1 MGSKNQNRGGIE
13 EADKMDE
20 KTEPVDIS
28 VVIPIYDEGEN
39 LRELYAKL
47 SNVLPSISKNYE
59 IIFVDDGSTD
69 NTFTILKGINME
81 DKKVKAIRLRRNFG
95 QTAAISAGFD
105 YSKGDVIITMDGD
118 LQNDPGDIHLLLE
131 KIEEGYDIVSGW
143 RTDRKDPFFT
153 KKLPSKFSNW
163 LASKLTGVKLH
174 DFGCTLKAFRRE
186 VVENINLY
194 GEMHRYIP
202 ALASWM
208 GISISE
214 VKVRH
219 HSRQHG
225 KSKYGITRLMR
236 GMLDLI
242 TVKFLLSYSTRPLQ
256 LFGIPG
262 IISFFAGFVI
272 GAYLTIDRLFFGI
285 SLADRP
291 LLLLAVLLVFLGV
304 QFITM
309 GLLGEIITRTYY
321 EVQGKPIYAVK
332 EIVEGGLKNHAY
344 SNNKL

>member
-1 MGSKNQNRGGIE
+1 MD
-13 EADKMDE
+13 DKQKSVE
-20 KTEPVDIS
+20 IS
-28 VVIPIYDEGEN
+28 IVIPVYDEEEN
-39 LRELYAKL
+39 LKDLYAKL
-47 SNVLPSISKNYE
+47 GEVLPSITESYE

-69 NTFTILKGINME
+69 NSFNILKEINKKDE
-81 DKKVKAIRLRRNFG
+81 KVKAIKFRRNFG

-118 LQNDPGDIHLLLE
+118 LQNDPGDIPLLLE
-131 KIEEGYDIVSGW
+131 KINEGYDVVSGW
-143 RTDRKDPFFT
+143 REDRKDPLFT

-186 VVENINLY
+186 VMENIDLY

-208 GISISE
+208 GVSIAE

-219 HSRQHG
+219 RPRQHG
-225 KSKYGITRLMR
+225 RSKYGITRLVR

-272 GAYLTIDRLFFGI
+272 GAYLTIGRLFFGMG
-285 SLADRP
+285 LADRP

-309 GLLGEIITRTYY
+309 GLLGEVIARTYY
-321 EVQGKPIYAVK
+321 EAQGKPIYAVK
-332 EIVEGGLKNHAY
+332 EIIE
-344 SNNKL
+344 

>member
-1 MGSKNQNRGGIE
+1 VN
-13 EADKMDE
+13 E
-20 KTEPVDIS
+20 KQKSIDIS
-28 VVIPIYDEGEN
+28 IVIPVYNEEDN
-39 LRELYAKL
+39 LKELYEKL
-47 SNVLPSISKNYE
+47 SNVLRVITESYE

-69 NTFTILKGINME
+69 NSFNILKGINRE
-81 DKKVKAIRLRRNFG
+81 DKKVKVIKFRRNFG
-95 QTAAISAGFD
+95 QSAALAAGFD
-105 YSKGDVIITMDGD
+105 YSKGNVIITIDGD
-118 LQNDPGDIHLLLE
+118 LQNDPEDIPQLLK
-131 KIEEGYDIVSGW
+131 KISEGYDIVSGW
-143 RTDRKDPFFT
+143 RADRRDPFFS
-153 KKLPSKFSNW
+153 KKLPSKLSNW

-208 GISISE
+208 GVSIAE
-214 VKVRH
+214 VKVQH
-219 HSRQHG
+219 HPRQHG
-225 KSKYGITRLMR
+225 KSKYGITRLIR

-262 IISFFAGFVI
+262 IISFVAGFVI
-272 GAYLTIDRLFFGI
+272 GAYLTAERLFFGM

-291 LLLLAVLLVFLGV
+291 LLLLAALLIFLGV

-321 EVQGKPIYAVK
+321 EVQGKHIYAVK
-332 EIVEGGLKNHAY
+332 EIVE
-344 SNNKL
+344 

>member
-1 MGSKNQNRGGIE
+1 
-13 EADKMDE
+13 MDE
-20 KTEPVDIS
+20 KPKILEVS
-28 VVIPIYDEGEN
+28 VVIPIYNEEGN
-39 LRELYAKL
+39 IRELCIKL
-47 SNVLPSISKNYE
+47 NDVLPIITENYE

-69 NTFTILKGINME
+69 NSFNILKEINTE
-81 DKKVKAIRLRRNFG
+81 NKNVVVVKFRRNFG
-95 QTAAISAGFD
+95 QTAALSAGFD
-105 YSKGDVIITMDGD
+105 HFKGDVIITMDGD
-118 LQNDPGDIHLLLE
+118 LQNDPEDIALLLT
-131 KIEEGYDIVSGW
+131 KINEGYDIVSGW
-143 RTDRKDPFFT
+143 RVDRKDPFFT

-174 DFGCTLKAFRRE
+174 DFGCTFKAYRRE

-202 ALASWM
+202 ALASQM
-208 GISISE
+208 GVSIAE

-219 HSRQHG
+219 HPRQHG
-225 KSKYGITRLMR
+225 KSKYGITRLIR

-242 TVKFLLSYSTRPLQ
+242 TVKFLLSYSMRPLQ

-262 IISFFAGFVI
+262 IISLFIGFVI
-272 GAYLTIDRLFFGI
+272 GAYLTIERFFFGM

-291 LLLLAVLLVFLGV
+291 LLLLAVLLIFLGV

-321 EVQGKPIYAVK
+321 EIQGKPIYAVK
-332 EIVEGGLKNHAY
+332 EIIE
-344 SNNKL
+344 

>member
-1 MGSKNQNRGGIE
+1 M
-13 EADKMDE
+13 
-20 KTEPVDIS
+20 IS
-28 VVIPIYDEGEN
+28 VIIPAYNEEEN
-39 LRELYAKL
+39 IEPLYKKL
-47 SNVLPSISKNYE
+47 EQALSEVNTDYE
-59 IIFVDDGSTD
+59 IIYVDDGSTD
-69 NTFTILKGINME
+69 NTFKVLKELHEM
-81 DKKVKAIRLRRNFG
+81 DSSVKIIKFRRNFG
-95 QTAAISAGFD
+95 QTAALSAGFD
-105 YSKGDVIITMDGD
+105 HAKGDVIITMDGD
-118 LQNDPGDIHLLLE
+118 LQNDPEDIPLLLK
-131 KIEEGYDIVSGW
+131 KIGEGYDIVSGW
-143 RTDRKDPFFT
+143 RAERKDPFFT

-208 GISISE
+208 GISIAE

-219 HSRQHG
+219 YPRQHG
-225 KSKYGITRLMR
+225 KSKYGIMRLMR
-236 GMLDLI
+236 GMLDLV

-272 GAYLTIDRLFFGI
+272 GAYLTIGRLFFGM
-285 SLADRP
+285 SLGDRP
-291 LLLLAVLLVFLGV
+291 LLLLAVLLIFLGV

-321 EVQGKPIYAVK
+321 EMQGKPIYAVK
-332 EIVEGGLKNHAY
+332 EIIE
-344 SNNKL
+344 

>member
-1 MGSKNQNRGGIE
+1 MVSEDRMSLSIIIPVFNEEENIPHLVKGLKTALAGI
-13 EADKMDE
+13 
-20 KTEPVDIS
+20 KTDYE
-28 VVIPIYDEGEN
+28 VIFI
-39 LRELYAKL
+39 
-47 SNVLPSISKNYE
+47 
-59 IIFVDDGSTD
+59 DDGSTD
-69 NTFTILKGINME
+69 YTLEVLKDIH
-81 DKKVKAIRLRRNFG
+81 KAGNNIKIIEFRRNFG

-105 YSKGDVIITMDGD
+105 YSQGDVIITMDGD
-118 LQNDPGDIHLLLE
+118 LQNDPEDVPLLLK
-131 KIEEGYDIVSGW
+131 KISEGYDIVSGW
-143 RTDRKDPFFT
+143 RADRKDPFFT
-153 KKLPSKFSNW
+153 KKLPSKISNW

-208 GISISE
+208 GISIAE

-219 HSRQHG
+219 HPRQYG
-225 KSKYGITRLMR
+225 RSKYGIARLMR

-262 IISFFAGFVI
+262 ILSFLAGFVI
-272 GAYLTIDRLFFGI
+272 GAYLTFEKLFFGI

-291 LLLLAVLLVFLGV
+291 LLLLAVLLIFLGV
-304 QFITM
+304 QFITT

-332 EIVEGGLKNHAY
+332 EIVE
-344 SNNKL
+344 

>member
-1 MGSKNQNRGGIE
+1 
-13 EADKMDE
+13 MDE
-20 KTEPVDIS
+20 KTKPVDIS
-28 VVIPIYDEGEN
+28 IVIPVYNEEEN
-39 LRELYAKL
+39 IRELYAKL
-47 SNVLPSISKNYE
+47 RDVLPSITENYE
-59 IIFVDDGSTD
+59 ILFVDDGSTD
-69 NTFTILKGINME
+69 NSPNILKEINTE
-81 DKKVKAIRLRRNFG
+81 DKKVKAIKFRRNFG
-95 QTAAISAGFD
+95 QSAALSAGFGN
-105 YSKGDVIITMDGD
+105 SKGDVIITMDGD
-118 LQNDPGDIHLLLE
+118 LQNDPEDIPLLLK
-131 KIEEGYDIVSGW
+131 KINEGYDVVSGW
-143 RTDRKDPFFT
+143 RVDRKDPFFT

-163 LASKLTGVKLH
+163 LAIKLTGVKLH

-186 VVENINLY
+186 VVDNINLY

-208 GISISE
+208 GISIAE

-219 HSRQHG
+219 HPRQHG
-225 KSKYGITRLMR
+225 KSKYGIARLIR

-262 IISFFAGFVI
+262 IISFFVGFVI
-272 GAYLTIDRLFFGI
+272 GAYLTIGRLFFGI
-285 SLADRP
+285 GLADRP
-291 LLLLAVLLVFLGV
+291 LLLLAVLLIFLGV

-332 EIVEGGLKNHAY
+332 EIIE
-344 SNNKL
+344 

>member
-1 MGSKNQNRGGIE
+1 
-13 EADKMDE
+13 MDE
-20 KTEPVDIS
+20 KQNPVDIS
-28 VVIPIYDEGEN
+28 IVIPVYNEEDN
-39 LRELYAKL
+39 LKELHAKL
-47 SNVLPSISKNYE
+47 IDVLPSITENYE

-69 NTFTILKGINME
+69 NSFNILKELNKKN
-81 DKKVKAIRLRRNFG
+81 KKVKAIKFRRNFG
-95 QTAAISAGFD
+95 QSAAISAGFD

-118 LQNDPGDIHLLLE
+118 LQNDPRDIPKLLE
-131 KIEEGYDIVSGW
+131 KIYEGYDIVSGW
-143 RTDRKDPFFT
+143 RADRKDPFLT

-163 LASKLTGVKLH
+163 LASRLTGVKLH
-174 DFGCTLKAFRRE
+174 DFGCTLKAYRRE

-208 GISISE
+208 GISIAE

-219 HSRQHG
+219 HPRQHG

-262 IISFFAGFVI
+262 IISFFVGFVI
-272 GAYLTIDRLFFGI
+272 GVYLTIGKLFFGM

-291 LLLLAVLLVFLGV
+291 LLLLAVLLIFLGV

-332 EIVEGGLKNHAY
+332 EIIE
-344 SNNKL
+344 

>member
-1 MGSKNQNRGGIE
+1 MNSNVELSI
-13 EADKMDE
+13 
-20 KTEPVDIS
+20 
-28 VVIPIYDEGEN
+28 VIPSFNEE
-39 LRELYAKL
+39 
-47 SNVLPSISKNYE
+47 SNIPYLTNSLIDVLNILDTAYE
-59 IIFVDDGSTD
+59 IIFIDDGSTD
-69 NTFTILKGINME
+69 DTFTVLVQFHKENPCIKII
-81 DKKVKAIRLRRNFG
+81 KFRRNFG

-105 YSKGDVIITMDGD
+105 YAKGDVIITMDGD
-118 LQNDPGDIHLLLE
+118 LQNDPEDIPLLLK
-131 KIEEGYDIVSGW
+131 KIDEGYDIVSGW
-143 RTDRKDPFFT
+143 RADRKDPFFT

-163 LASKLTGVKLH
+163 LASRLTGVKLH
-174 DFGCTLKAFRRE
+174 DFGCTFKAYRRE

-208 GISISE
+208 GISIAE

-219 HSRQHG
+219 HPREHG
-225 KSKYGITRLMR
+225 KSKYGIARLMR

-262 IISFFAGFVI
+262 MISFFVGFVI
-272 GAYLTIDRLFFGI
+272 GAYLTVGKLFFGM

-291 LLLLAVLLVFLGV
+291 LLLLVILLIFLGV
-304 QFITM
+304 QFVTM

-321 EVQGKPIYAVK
+321 EVQDKPIYVVK
-332 EIVEGGLKNHAY
+332 EIVE
-344 SNNKL
+344 

>member
-1 MGSKNQNRGGIE
+1 
-13 EADKMDE
+13 MDE
-20 KTEPVDIS
+20 KQKPVDIS
-28 VVIPIYDEGEN
+28 VVIPIYNEEEN
-39 LRELYAKL
+39 IKDLHAKL
-47 SNVLPSISKNYE
+47 TNVLPSITENYE

-69 NTFTILKGINME
+69 NSFNILKEINTE
-81 DKKVKAIRLRRNFG
+81 DKKVKAIKFRRNFG
-95 QTAAISAGFD
+95 QSAAISAGFD

-118 LQNDPGDIHLLLE
+118 LQNDPEDIPLLFK
-131 KIEEGYDIVSGW
+131 KINEGYDIVSGW
-143 RTDRKDPFFT
+143 RVDRKDPFFT
-153 KKLPSKFSNW
+153 KKLPSKLSNW

-186 VVENINLY
+186 VIENINLY

-208 GISISE
+208 GISITE

-219 HSRQHG
+219 HPRQHG
-225 KSKYGITRLMR
+225 TSKYGITRLMR

-262 IISFFAGFVI
+262 ILSFFVGFVI
-272 GAYLTIDRLFFGI
+272 GVYLTIERLFYGM

-291 LLLLAVLLVFLGV
+291 LLLLAVLLIFLGV

-321 EVQGKPIYAVK
+321 EVQGKPIYAVN
-332 EIVEGGLKNHAY
+332 EIIE
-344 SNNKL
+344 

>member
-1 MGSKNQNRGGIE
+1 MVSEDRMSLSIIIPVFNEEENIQHLVKGLKTAFAGI
-13 EADKMDE
+13 
-20 KTEPVDIS
+20 KT
-28 VVIPIYDEGEN
+28 
-39 LRELYAKL
+39 
-47 SNVLPSISKNYE
+47 NYE
-59 IIFVDDGSTD
+59 VIFIDDGSTD
-69 NTFTILKGINME
+69 NTLKVLKDIH
-81 DKKVKAIRLRRNFG
+81 KAGNNIKIIEFRRNFG

-118 LQNDPGDIHLLLE
+118 LQNDPEDVPLLLK
-131 KIEEGYDIVSGW
+131 KIDEGYDIVSGW
-143 RTDRKDPFFT
+143 RADRKDPFFT
-153 KKLPSKFSNW
+153 KKLPSKISNW

-186 VVENINLY
+186 VVEQINLY

-208 GISISE
+208 GISIAE
-214 VKVRH
+214 VRVRH
-219 HSRQHG
+219 HPRQYG
-225 KSKYGITRLMR
+225 RSKYGIARLMR

-262 IISFFAGFVI
+262 IISFLAGFVI
-272 GAYLTIDRLFFGI
+272 GAYLTFEKLFFGI

-291 LLLLAVLLVFLGV
+291 LLLLAVLLIFLGV
-304 QFITM
+304 QFITT

-321 EVQGKPIYAVK
+321 EVQGKPTYVVK
-332 EIVEGGLKNHAY
+332 EIIE
-344 SNNKL
+344 

>member
-1 MGSKNQNRGGIE
+1 METENQNRRRIE
-13 EADKMDE
+13 ETDNMDE
-20 KTEPVDIS
+20 KQKSIDIS
-28 VVIPIYDEGEN
+28 VVIPVYNEEEN
-39 LRELYAKL
+39 LKELYEKL
-47 SNVLPSISKNYE
+47 SNVLRVITENFE
-59 IIFVDDGSTD
+59 LIFVDDGSTD
-69 NTFTILKGINME
+69 NSFNILKEINTG
-81 DKKVKAIRLRRNFG
+81 DKKVKVIKFRRNFG
-95 QTAAISAGFD
+95 QSAALTAGFD
-105 YSKGDVIITMDGD
+105 YSRGNLIITMDGD
-118 LQNDPGDIHLLLE
+118 LQNDPDDIPLLL
-131 KIEEGYDIVSGW
+131 KTINEGYDIVNGW
-143 RTDRKDPFFT
+143 RADRKDPFFS
-153 KKLPSKFSNW
+153 KKLPSKISNW

-186 VVENINLY
+186 VVENMNLY

-208 GISISE
+208 GVSIAE

-219 HSRQHG
+219 HPRQYG

-262 IISFFAGFVI
+262 MISFFVGLVI
-272 GAYLTIDRLFFGI
+272 GLYLTIGKLFFGM

-291 LLLLAVLLVFLGV
+291 LLLLAVLLIFLGT

-332 EIVEGGLKNHAY
+332 EIVDGEE
-344 SNNKL
+344 

>member
-1 MGSKNQNRGGIE
+1 MDSQNQYRRRVAE
-13 EADKMDE
+13 TDKMDE
-20 KTEPVDIS
+20 KQKPVDIS
-28 VVIPIYDEGEN
+28 VVIPIYNEEEN
-39 LRELYAKL
+39 LKELYAKL
-47 SNVLPSISKNYE
+47 TNILPAITANYE

-69 NTFTILKGINME
+69 NSFTILKKINAE
-81 DKKVKAIRLRRNFG
+81 DKKVKTIKFRRNFG
-95 QTAAISAGFD
+95 QSAAISAGFD
-105 YSKGDVIITMDGD
+105 HSKGNVIITLDGD
-118 LQNDPGDIHLLLE
+118 LQNDPEDIPLLFK

-143 RTDRKDPFFT
+143 RADRKDPLFT

-208 GISISE
+208 GISIAE

-219 HSRQHG
+219 HPRQHG

-262 IISFFAGFVI
+262 IISFFVGFVI
-272 GAYLTIDRLFFGI
+272 GAYLAIGRLFFGMGL
-285 SLADRP
+285 SDRP
-291 LLLLAVLLVFLGV
+291 LLLLAVLLIFLGV

-321 EVQGKPIYAVK
+321 EVQDKPIYAVK
-332 EIVEGGLKNHAY
+332 EIID
-344 SNNKL
+344 

>member
-1 MGSKNQNRGGIE
+1 
-13 EADKMDE
+13 MDE
-20 KTEPVDIS
+20 KQKPVEIS
-28 VVIPIYDEGEN
+28 IVIPVYNEEEN
-39 LRELYAKL
+39 IRELHAKL
-47 SNVLPSISKNYE
+47 IAVLPSITESYE

-69 NTFTILKGINME
+69 DSFNILKGINMK
-81 DKKVKAIRLRRNFG
+81 DKKAKAIKFRKNFG
-95 QTAAISAGFD
+95 QTAALSAGFD
-105 YSKGDVIITMDGD
+105 HSKGDVIITMDGD
-118 LQNDPGDIHLLLE
+118 LQNDPGDIPLLLK
-131 KIEEGYDIVSGW
+131 KINGGYDIVSGW
-143 RTDRKDPFFT
+143 RADRKDPFFT
-153 KKLPSKFSNW
+153 KRLPSKFSNW
-163 LASKLTGVKLH
+163 LASKLTDVKLH

-186 VVENINLY
+186 VVENIDLY
-194 GEMHRYIP
+194 GEMHRYTP

-208 GISISE
+208 GISIAE

-219 HSRQHG
+219 HPRKHG

-236 GMLDLI
+236 GLLDLI

-272 GAYLTIDRLFFGI
+272 GAYLTIGRLFFGMG
-285 SLADRP
+285 LADRP

-309 GLLGEIITRTYY
+309 GLLGEVIARTYY

-332 EIVEGGLKNHAY
+332 EIIE
-344 SNNKL
+344 